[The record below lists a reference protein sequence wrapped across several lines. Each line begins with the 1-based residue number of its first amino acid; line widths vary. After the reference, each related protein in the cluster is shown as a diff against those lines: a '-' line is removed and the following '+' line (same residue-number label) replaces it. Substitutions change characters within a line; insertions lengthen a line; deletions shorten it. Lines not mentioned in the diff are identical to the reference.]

1 MRLDDITIR
10 LASPQDLDALN
21 QVIEQAVMSWRLP
34 ERVKRLALP
43 SYRYNDFD
51 MQHMEIL
58 VAVGSNQAVIGLAA
72 WEINDQSNDAPENP
86 AILLHGIY
94 VLPEYQRE
102 GIGTHLLGMVEE
114 TAGSAGYSG
123 ILIRAQSDA
132 VGFFRAKGYSQLST
146 DDDSSDFPNRYWKS
160 IS

>member
-1 MRLDDITIR
+1 
-10 LASPQDLDALN
+10 
-21 QVIEQAVMSWRLP
+21 
-34 ERVKRLALP
+34 
-43 SYRYNDFD
+43 
-51 MQHMEIL
+51 
-58 VAVGSNQAVIGLAA
+58 
-72 WEINDQSNDAPENP
+72 
-86 AILLHGIY
+86 
-94 VLPEYQRE
+94 
-102 GIGTHLLGMVEE
+102 MVEE